1 MPTETAIVTWTVL
14 PWKEEMSR
22 EELLA
27 VQIRQLEGRPEDVA
41 DAVRRQQ
48 EAWFRSKYQF
58 DKKHRL
64 QPQKIEETDWMI
76 VYNNS
81 LDHQHNLIWK
91 FTKRW
96 FRPYE
101 VWKVFN
107 NGTYRLCEL
116 DGTLLRLP
124 IEGTWV
130 KIFKKRTNVELYVTL
145 DNTNT
150 KEQSDKDHEGA
161 ESEESGMKLIIDIG
175 GETENATD

>member
-81 LDHQHNLIWK
+81 LDHQHSSIRK
-91 FTKRW
+91 FAKRW
-96 FRPYE
+96 LRPYK
-101 VWKVFN
+101 VRKVFD
-107 NGTYRLCEL
+107 NGTYWLCEL
-116 DGTLLRLP
+116 DETILWVPITGKGVKDFQEAKWRGALRNLRLS
-124 IEGTWV
+124 
-130 KIFKKRTNVELYVTL
+130 RTQQARKVV
-145 DNTNT
+145 
-150 KEQSDKDHEGA
+150 SDEA
-161 ESEESGMKLIIDIG
+161 RNLRS
-175 GETENATD
+175 